1 MKNTALFKSQI
12 QSVTNFKD
20 LISTQFKG
28 EINAICW
35 KRELVG
41 NFSEIIKKIELNKN
55 IAELNIEELRELQLS
70 EQGKLARKILLN
82 DLKVLKEHGAS
93 PTLNLI
99 KNYER
104 DDVFPFL
111 PTDVYSYHVD
121 KSPIATDTYLCTY
134 SGEASDILPNEQ
146 ATKKTLIPEIRKELK
161 KLYDGHDAGFEAFLS
176 EHFFDLH
183 YQPKQHAKPINLGI
197 GNLWKLAT
205 ENPKSL
211 VAPCIHR
218 APVEKNGETRLM
230 IIC

>member
-1 MKNTALFKSQI
+1 MKTENQI
-12 QSVTNFKD
+12 QFVINFQE
-20 LISTQFKG
+20 LISTSFQG
-28 EINAICW
+28 DVNAICW
-35 KRELVG
+35 NRNLIG
-41 NFSEIIKKIELNKN
+41 DFSEIVEKIAFKDTIIELKP
-55 IAELNIEELRELQLS
+55 EDLQKLQLS
-70 EQGKLARKILLN
+70 KQGQLARKILLN
-82 DLKVLKEHGAS
+82 DLKLLKTYGAAPVL
-93 PTLNLI
+93 NII
-99 KNYER
+99 KNYDR
-104 DDVFPFL
+104 DDSFPFF

-161 KLYDGHDAGFEAFLS
+161 TLYDGHDAGFEAFLS

-211 VAPCIHR
+211 VPPCIHR
-218 APVEKNGETRLM
+218 APIEKNGETRLM